1 MLQLLLAVVSL
12 LARKIGATRVET
24 DSASSWQAA
33 DEVRPLPRELRT
45 LPEVRIVRWAGAF
58 VVGALLLAVPQF
70 LAGSTG
76 NLVKA
81 SAVVIFVIITMSV
94 GVLTGWA
101 GQVSLGQMSFVAF
114 GAATGAY
121 MTQTWHLDL
130 GIALFGAG
138 LVGAVVAVVVGLPAL
153 RLRGLFLAV
162 TTLAFAMATTS
173 FLLNRQY
180 FRWIPDGRV
189 SRPKLFGVFDLTAQA
204 SYYYLC
210 LGCLVVVVLAVQ
222 GIRHSRTGR
231 VLLALRE
238 NERGAQAFGINVVR
252 AKLTAFAIS
261 GFLAAFAGCLLVHLL
276 QAFTENVYGPG
287 ESLVV
292 FTSAVVGG
300 LGSMIGAA
308 LGAFYL
314 RGGQWF
320 LPGPQWQ
327 SLATSVG
334 VLLVLLVLPG
344 GLGDLV
350 YRLRDGA
357 LRWVAKRRDIVVP
370 SLLADSAPPGDDPDP
385 KLIEHVQATIESSAT
400 SGLDQ
405 SPSTV
410 TQ

>member
-1 MLQLLLAVVSL
+1 M
-12 LARKIGATRVET
+12 
-24 DSASSWQAA
+24 
-33 DEVRPLPRELRT
+33 
-45 LPEVRIVRWAGAF
+45 
-58 VVGALLLAVPQF
+58 
-70 LAGSTG
+70 
-76 NLVKA
+76 
-81 SAVVIFVIITMSV
+81 
-94 GVLTGWA
+94 
-101 GQVSLGQMSFVAF
+101 
-114 GAATGAY
+114 
-121 MTQTWHLDL
+121 
-130 GIALFGAG
+130 
-138 LVGAVVAVVVGLPAL
+138 VVGLPAL

-320 LPGPQWQ
+320 LTGPQWQ